1 MPHVFLVTGS
11 SRGLGRAIVTAA
23 LDAGH
28 QVLATARHSSD
39 LADLVDRYGEQIH
52 AFPLDVTDTEAAH
65 LAVTTAVETFGRLGV
80 VVNNA
85 GYANLAAIE
94 DVTGE
99 DFRAQIETN
108 LFGVVGV
115 TKAALGALRTQGSG
129 HIIIV
134 SSVGGRLATPGLG
147 AYQTAKWALGGF
159 ASVLAQE
166 VGPLGI
172 KVTVLEP
179 GGMRTDWA
187 GTSMAVA
194 PISEPYQQTVGRSA
208 RMHQDPTSTA
218 GSDPTNVARVVLE
231 IASMPEPPLRLLL
244 GSDAYRY
251 ATAAG
256 RDLLEQDERLRALSV
271 STDHADTSTTYD
283 PMASLR

>member
-1 MPHVFLVTGS
+1 MSQVFLVTGS

-28 QVLATARHSSD
+28 HVLATARRSSD
-39 LADLVDRYGEQIH
+39 LADLVDRYGDQVH
-52 AFPLDVTDTEAAH
+52 TVALDVTDTHAAR
-65 LAVTTAVETFGRLGV
+65 LAVETAVKIFGRLDV

-85 GYANLAAIE
+85 GYANIAAIE
-94 DVTGE
+94 DITEE

-108 LFGVVGV
+108 LFGVVNV
-115 TKAALGALRTQGSG
+115 TKAALHVLRVQGSG
-129 HIIIV
+129 HIIVV

-172 KVTVLEP
+172 KVSVLEP

-194 PISEPYQQTVGRSA
+194 PVSKPYQQTVGRSA

-218 GSDPTNVARVVLE
+218 GSDPSSVARVVLE

-256 RDLLEQDERLRALSV
+256 RDLLERDEQLEPLSV
-271 STDHADTSTTYD
+271 STDHADTSANHD
-283 PMASLR
+283 PLVAW

>member
-1 MPHVFLVTGS
+1 MSQVFLVTGS

-52 AFPLDVTDTEAAH
+52 AFPLDVTDAQAAH
-65 LAVTTAVETFGRLGV
+65 LAVRTAVETFGRLDV

-94 DVTGE
+94 DVTEE

-108 LFGVVGV
+108 LFGVVNV
-115 TKAALGALRTQGSG
+115 TRAALGALRTQGSG

-159 ASVLAQE
+159 ASVLAQK

-179 GGMRTDWA
+179 GDC
-187 GTSMAVA
+187 A
-194 PISEPYQQTVGRSA
+194 PTGPAPRWPSPPSA
-208 RMHQDPTSTA
+208 SHIDRPWDSA
-218 GSDPTNVARVVLE
+218 
-231 IASMPEPPLRLLL
+231 L
-244 GSDAYRY
+244 GC
-251 ATAAG
+251 TK
-256 RDLLEQDERLRALSV
+256 
-271 STDHADTSTTYD
+271 T
-283 PMASLR
+283 